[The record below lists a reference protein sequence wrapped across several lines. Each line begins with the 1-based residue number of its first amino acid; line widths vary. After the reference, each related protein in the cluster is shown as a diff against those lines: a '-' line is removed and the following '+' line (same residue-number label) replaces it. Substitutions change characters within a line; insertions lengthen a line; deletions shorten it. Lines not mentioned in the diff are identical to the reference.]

1 MQNNKSGQIYSGRYV
16 WSFLSLCVQK
26 MLPISGFVDAKI
38 GKRNC
43 YKEYFEKFMA
53 RKPGIHGHKQLKAEK
68 ACYNK
73 PRN

>member
-1 MQNNKSGQIYSGRYV
+1 MHFIRRSLGRWKSCRRFTI
-16 WSFLSLCVQK
+16 
-26 MLPISGFVDAKI
+26 PISGFVDAKI

-43 YKEYFEKFMA
+43 YKEYFEKFMV
-53 RKPGIHGHKQLKAEK
+53 RKPGIHGQYKAEEEK